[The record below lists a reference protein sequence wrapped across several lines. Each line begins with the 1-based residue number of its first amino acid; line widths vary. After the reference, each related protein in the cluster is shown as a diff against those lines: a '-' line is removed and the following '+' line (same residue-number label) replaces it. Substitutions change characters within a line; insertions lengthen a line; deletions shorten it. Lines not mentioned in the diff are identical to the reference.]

1 MSQHPAFQFSDSM
14 GNSSIIFPVIWTG
27 RRSDQKSKWSGFYS
41 GHFSKA
47 SIISWFPID
56 FTRDISLLFLNDI
69 LMSAKF
75 ANTNAAQNKTPTVIV
90 PRKTTCLLWNQ
101 YLQGMTPSNW
111 IDLFRGSIVLLS
123 SSSSAYLWGSHRH
136 LRPIYHFIGCV
147 FVTALFFTRHQ
158 RDRWSYLPQGLQGCW
173 SWWSWMLNVN
183 VV

>member
-47 SIISWFPID
+47 NIISWFPID
-56 FTRDISLLFLNDI
+56 FTRDSSLLFLNDI

-90 PRKTTCLLWNQ
+90 TRKTTCLLWNQ
-101 YLQGMTPSNW
+101 YLQGMIPSNW
-111 IDLFRGSIVLLS
+111 MDLFRGSIVLLS

-136 LRPIYHFIGCV
+136 LRPIYHLLAASLWQLCFLRG
-147 FVTALFFTRHQ
+147 TRGTDEAIC
-158 RDRWSYLPQGLQGCW
+158 RRASKDVGVEEVECW
-173 SWWSWMLNVN
+173 M
-183 VV
+183 